1 MCARWGFKCPSRT
14 GDTRQEVTL
23 VAEAAQVPGCAVGF
37 CGTAFAPLWEV
48 GFGRGTEIR
57 YLLAF
62 KKEKYGCVQFGID
75 P

>member
-1 MCARWGFKCPSRT
+1 M
-14 GDTRQEVTL
+14 
-23 VAEAAQVPGCAVGF
+23 PGCAVEF
-37 CGTAFAPLWEV
+37 CGTAFAPLREV
-48 GFGRGTEIR
+48 GFGRGTGIR